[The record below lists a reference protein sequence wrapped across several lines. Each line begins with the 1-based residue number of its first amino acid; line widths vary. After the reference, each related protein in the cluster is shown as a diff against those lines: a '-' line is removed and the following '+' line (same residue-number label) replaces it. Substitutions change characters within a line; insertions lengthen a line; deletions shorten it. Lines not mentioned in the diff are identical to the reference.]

1 MSRLKTV
8 TRGVRL
14 PAAVAKSLEQDAARE
29 GVSVTA
35 LIRQRLAE
43 QPNQISISLHPDL
56 CAWLRRKA
64 RAA

>member
-1 MSRLKTV
+1 
-8 TRGVRL
+8 
-14 PAAVAKSLEQDAARE
+14 VAKSLEQDAARE